1 MIGDNWKI
9 YIAIS
14 NNLPAIGPLI
24 FLYLSFFSTS
34 GPDYRGDIGQYLI
47 T

>member
-14 NNLPAIGPLI
+14 NNLPAIGPLMGI
-24 FLYLSFFSTS
+24 FGSIFF
-34 GPDYRGDIGQYLI
+34 
-47 T
+47 